1 MKDLK
6 KLTKKG
12 LVEYLKT
19 AEDKIKDD
27 SSLVDRI
34 VYTLSKAGKDLKSI
48 LKADLL
54 DLADEVQNTLEA
66 QKIVGAVENSTKDE
80 EEIDIKK
87 VPKKEE
93 EAKVKKAK
101 AKVKKAKAKVKKE
114 EEAKEKEEIKA
125 EPVKGN
131 EDKERELA
139 KNFPPT
145 VLVGEEEYSINF
157 ELKTL
162 EDIVKAIESGTK
174 VVFAFYWSKRLLK
187 QFKYDIY
194 GIYPKK
200 IKEFPQDLD
209 MAQLIYATRE
219 GTAMYLLSLY
229 TDVMHIILED
239 ELDIED
245 NMRFCNGVEYN
256 VYTK

>member
-1 MKDLK
+1 MKNLK

-87 VPKKEE
+87 VPKK
-93 EAKVKKAK
+93 A
-101 AKVKKAKAKVKKE
+101 KAKAKVKKE
-114 EEAKEKEEIKA
+114 EAKAKVKKEEAKEKEEANDKPKA
-125 EPVKGN
+125 VKGN
-131 EDKERELA
+131 ESKSKELA
-139 KNFPPT
+139 ENFPST
-145 VLVGEEEYSINF
+145 VLVGEEEYSINL
-157 ELKTL
+157 ELKSI
-162 EDIVKAIESGTK
+162 DDVVKAIEGGTK
-174 VVFAFYWSKRLLK
+174 VVFAFYWTKRHLK
-187 QFKYDIY
+187 QFPYDNY
-194 GIYPKK
+194 GICTKK
-200 IKEFPQDLD
+200 VTEFPQDLD
-209 MAQLIYATRE
+209 LAQVIYPTRE
-219 GTAMYLLSLY
+219 GTALYLVSLY
-229 TDVMHIILED
+229 TDIMHIVMAD
-239 ELDIED
+239 ELEIED

-256 VYTK
+256 IYTK

>member
-1 MKDLK
+1 MKNLQ

-66 QKIVGAVENSTKDE
+66 QKIVGAVENSTKNE

-87 VPKKEE
+87 VPKK
-93 EAKVKKAK
+93 A
-101 AKVKKAKAKVKKE
+101 KAKAKVKKE
-114 EEAKEKEEIKA
+114 EAKEKEEANDKPKA
-125 EPVKGN
+125 VKGN
-131 EDKERELA
+131 ESKSKELA
-139 KNFPPT
+139 ENFPKE
-145 VLVGEEEYSINF
+145 VLVGEEKYSINF
-157 ELKTL
+157 ELKTI
-162 EDIVKAIESGTK
+162 EDIVKALEEGTK
-174 VVFAFYWSKRLLK
+174 IVFAFYWTKRHLK
-187 QFKYDIY
+187 QFPYDMY
-194 GIYPKK
+194 GICTKSV
-200 IKEFPQDLD
+200 KEFPQDLD
-209 MAQLIYATRE
+209 LAQVIYPTRE
-219 GTAMYLLSLY
+219 GTALYLVSLY
-229 TDVMHIILED
+229 TDIMHIVMAD
-239 ELDIED
+239 ELKIED

-256 VYTK
+256 IYTK